1 MDCGTDDWVCE
12 LVDKVGLRGFAART
26 AEFLLEHP
34 LKIVV
39 ILVLAML
46 ASKFGSRVARRS
58 VATIG
63 TRGRPVGTGQ
73 KAASARLEQRAKTL
87 SGVVG
92 SLVRAAVWTVAA
104 LLILGQLGLD
114 LGPFIA
120 GASVVGVAL
129 GFGAQSLVKDFLSG
143 FFILAED
150 QYGIGDTIT
159 IAEVAG
165 EVEEVNLRVT
175 RLRGSDGTVWF
186 VPNGEIRKVGN
197 QAKDWS
203 RAIIDVVVPAKAD
216 LARVTAAVTA
226 EAAKFCDEEHWR
238 SAVLEPPE
246 VLGVEVFDKDSLTLR
261 VSARTVPAQRASVA
275 RALRTRI
282 VARLQ
287 SEGIEAAQGATDSE
301 PAGDDDGNGES

>member
-12 LVDKVGLRGFAART
+12 LVDKVGLRGFGART

-63 TRGRPVGTGQ
+63 SRGKPVGD
-73 KAASARLEQRAKTL
+73 KATAGSARLEQRARTL

-92 SLVRAAVWTVAA
+92 SLVRATVWTVAA

-150 QYGIGDTIT
+150 QYGVGDTIT

-216 LARVTAAVTA
+216 LARVTAAVTD
-226 EAAKFCDEEHWR
+226 EAARFCNEEHWR
-238 SAVLEPPE
+238 AAVLEAPE

-261 VSARTVPAQRASVA
+261 VSARTVPAQRSRVA

-287 SEGIEAAQGATDSE
+287 SEGVEAAQGGAVDPS
-301 PAGDDDGNGES
+301 GDDNGEAGL